1 MDDSSSNGFLAL
13 LGLLA
18 LHALIALAANALTH
32 ARQSPL
38 RDRAEEGDKRAARAL
53 DLIDTPAR
61 LAITTHFSLT
71 LIKFLIAGICAAF
84 LVPALVALN
93 QQLNLPVSLISALI
107 LLGLVGYL
115 FADLLPSTLAR
126 AYADR
131 LALPLALVMQ
141 LFVAIF
147 VPFVWLF
154 MRIDSTI
161 AKMSGGDDLSKAIIE
176 DEIFDLVES
185 SDREGALED
194 DERDMIKSVLEFD
207 ETMVREIMV
216 PRVDITAVDINESPR
231 EAVRLIIES
240 GHSRIPAYQ
249 DEIDDIRGLLYAK
262 DLLTALYNGELE
274 RKTITEL
281 MRPVEFVPETK
292 RAEDLFREFQ
302 TSNTQLAIVVDE
314 FGSTAGV
321 ISIEDI
327 VEEIVGDIR
336 DEYDTTEVV
345 ESVQINENEYAVDA
359 SINLH
364 DFNNLFDVE
373 LPTDESDSL
382 GGYLYQ
388 QFGKVPEV
396 GATLETGGLR
406 LRVESVEGV
415 RIRLVHVERISEAR
429 AEADDA
435 APANPETSVP
445 PEAEHSGH
453 LEPRSNEA

>member
-1 MDDSSSNGFLAL
+1 MDDSSYNSVLAL
-13 LGLLA
+13 FGLLA

-32 ARQSPL
+32 ARQSLL
-38 RDRAEEGDKRAARAL
+38 RDRAEGGNRRAVRAL
-53 DLIDTPAR
+53 SLIDTPAR

-71 LIKFLIAGICAAF
+71 LIKFLIAGICAAYI
-84 LVPALVALN
+84 VPAFMSLN
-93 QQLNLPVSLISALI
+93 EQMNLPVSLVGALV
-107 LLGLVGYL
+107 LLGLFGYV
-115 FADLLPSTLAR
+115 FADLLPATLAR

-131 LALPLALVMQ
+131 LAMTLAFVMRVFVTLFMPL
-141 LFVAIF
+141 
-147 VPFVWLF
+147 VWLF
-154 MRIDSTI
+154 MRMDRLI
-161 AKMSGGDDLSKAIIE
+161 AGWSGGDELSKAIIE
-176 DEIFDLVES
+176 DEIIDLVEA

-249 DEIDDIRGLLYAK
+249 DEIDDIKGLLYAK
-262 DLLTALYNGELE
+262 DLLKALYTGELE
-274 RKTITEL
+274 RKTLTEL
-281 MRPVEFVPETK
+281 MRSVDFVPETK

-336 DEYDTTEVV
+336 DEYDTTEAV
-345 ESVQINENEYAVDA
+345 ECVQLGDNEYAVDA
-359 SINLH
+359 AINLY
-364 DFNNLFDVE
+364 DFNRLFDLE

-396 GATLETGGLR
+396 GAALEEHGLR
-406 LRVESVEGV
+406 MRVESVEGV
-415 RIRLVHVERISEAR
+415 RIRLVHVERVVAAPVASTNGMPPPDNAEPTHRLETRSSEA
-429 AEADDA
+429 
-435 APANPETSVP
+435 
-445 PEAEHSGH
+445 
-453 LEPRSNEA
+453 

>member
-1 MDDSSSNGFLAL
+1 MDDSSYNSFLAL

-38 RDRAEEGDKRAARAL
+38 RDYAEAGDRRAARAL
-53 DLIDTPAR
+53 NLIDTPAR

-84 LVPALVALN
+84 IVPVYVMLNEQMNLPISLIGALVL
-93 QQLNLPVSLISALI
+93 LALI
-107 LLGLVGYL
+107 GYV

-131 LALPLALVMQ
+131 LAVNLALVMQ
-141 LFVAIF
+141 VIVAIF

-154 MRIDSTI
+154 MRIDSAI
-161 AKMSGGDDLSKAIIE
+161 AKWSGGEELSKAIIE
-176 DEIFDLVES
+176 DEIIDLVEA
-185 SDREGALED
+185 SDREGALEE

-216 PRVDITAVDINESPR
+216 PRLDITAVDINESPR

-262 DLLTALYNGELE
+262 DLLKAMYSGELE
-274 RKTITEL
+274 RNTITEL

-336 DEYDTTEVV
+336 DEYDTTEAI
-345 ESVQINENEYAVDA
+345 ESVQLSENEYAVDA
-359 SINLH
+359 AINLH
-364 DFNNLFDVE
+364 DFNHLFTTE

-406 LRVESVEGV
+406 MRVESVEGV
-415 RIRLVHVERISEAR
+415 RIRLVHVEQMVAPP
-429 AEADDA
+429 AE
-435 APANPETSVP
+435 PEPSTP
-445 PEAEHSGH
+445 PEPEPSAR
-453 LEPRSNEA
+453 LEPRSHEA

>member
-1 MDDSSSNGFLAL
+1 LDDSRYNSFLAL
-13 LGLLA
+13 LGLLI
-18 LHALIALAANALTH
+18 LHALIVLASNALTH
-32 ARQSPL
+32 ARQSLL
-38 RDRAEEGDKRAARAL
+38 RDRAEGGDTKAARSL

-71 LIKFLIAGICAAF
+71 LIKFMMAGICVAF
-84 LVPALVALN
+84 IVPVYHN
-93 QQLNLPVSLISALI
+93 NGMQLDISVSLIGALA
-107 LLGLVGYL
+107 LLGLIGYVVG
-115 FADLLPSTLAR
+115 DLLPSTLAR

-131 LALPLALVMQ
+131 LAMSVALFMRVVIL
-141 LFVAIF
+141 LFS
-147 VPFVWLF
+147 PFVWLF
-154 MRIDSTI
+154 IRVDKALARMN
-161 AKMSGGDDLSKAIIE
+161 GGDELSKAIIE
-176 DEIFDLVES
+176 DEIIDLVES
-185 SDREGALED
+185 SEREGALEE

-216 PRVDITAVDINESPR
+216 PRVDITAIDINEPPR

-249 DEIDDIRGLLYAK
+249 DEIDDIKGLLYAK
-262 DLLTALYNGELE
+262 DLLTAMYNGELE
-274 RKTITEL
+274 RKSLTEL
-281 MRPVEFVPETK
+281 MRPASFVPETK

-336 DEYDTTEVV
+336 DEYDTTEAV
-345 ESVQINENEYAVDA
+345 ECVQLGDNEYAVDA
-359 SINLH
+359 AINLY
-364 DFNNLFDVE
+364 DFNRLFEID

-382 GGYLYQ
+382 GGYLYE

-396 GATLETGGLR
+396 GATLETNGLR

-415 RIRLVHVERISEAR
+415 RIRLVHVERIVVTPSPDATPAAQPEADEAPRLEAR
-429 AEADDA
+429 ASEA
-435 APANPETSVP
+435 
-445 PEAEHSGH
+445 
-453 LEPRSNEA
+453 

>member
-1 MDDSSSNGFLAL
+1 LDDSSYNSLLAL

-18 LHALIALAANALTH
+18 LHALIVLAANALTH
-32 ARQSPL
+32 VRQSPL
-38 RDRAEEGDKRAARAL
+38 RDRAEAGDKRAARAL
-53 DLIDTPAR
+53 SLIDTPAR

-71 LIKFLIAGICAAF
+71 LIKFLLAGICAAF
-84 LVPALVALN
+84 LVPAFVALN
-93 QQLNLPVSLISALI
+93 AQMNLPLSHVSALI
-107 LLGLVGYL
+107 LLGLIGYV

-131 LALPLALVMQ
+131 LVLPLALIMQ
-141 LFVAIF
+141 VIVAIF
-147 VPFVWLF
+147 LPFVWLF
-154 MRIDSTI
+154 LRVDRAI
-161 AKMSGGDDLSKAIIE
+161 AKMNGGDELSKAIIE
-176 DEIFDLVES
+176 DEIIDLVEA
-185 SDREGALED
+185 SDREGALEA

-231 EAVRLIIES
+231 EAVRLIIVS

-302 TSNTQLAIVVDE
+302 NSNTQLAIVVDE

-336 DEYDTTEVV
+336 DEYDTTEVI
-345 ESVQINENEYAVDA
+345 ESVRINENEYAVDA
-359 SINLH
+359 SINLY
-364 DFNNLFDVE
+364 DFNRLFDVE

-406 LRVESVEGV
+406 LRIESVEGV
-415 RIRLVHVERISEAR
+415 RIRLVHVERITETQPSTEPEQAVPV
-429 AEADDA
+429 ADV
-435 APANPETSVP
+435 PAP
-445 PEAEHSGH
+445 PEESPQ
-453 LEPRSNEA
+453 LEPRSNEV